1 MQLGDSEYQ
10 AHGFHESL
18 PKGKASGNLA
28 VSTTGITFTSGD
40 RKVTLP
46 LHGIQFRLGGASD
59 RLVFASHPS
68 VPDWSVYTSDLS
80 ILRDPHLSDVP
91 SIKTQLNKARN
102 RRVFNWSVLVAC
114 VVLVVAIPLMLFTRM
129 DWVSDVIAE
138 QIPAEWEQGLGEST
152 FAQVQVGKRVMS
164 TEAGEAALKQL
175 TDPLLSVVNSDR
187 YEFEI
192 VVTNDAAV
200 NAFALPGGFIVIN
213 AGLIQEA
220 DNASEVL
227 GVLAHE
233 IAHVTEQHGVRN
245 IINTAGV
252 FLLVDALLGDVSGLL
267 AMLANAAPLLI
278 NQSYSRKFES
288 EADERGLALLNRAN
302 IDPTGFVTFFEKM
315 LEREK
320 ERLESIEDED
330 TRTLVEDA
338 MGFLST
344 HPATEDRIQQ
354 ISELSQDIEGPFTSY
369 QSEFL
374 QLKEQVNSFMSRH
387 KEAL

>member
-68 VPDWSVYTSDLS
+68 VPDWSVYISDLS

-91 SIKTQLNKARN
+91 SIKAQLNKARN

-354 ISELSQDIEGPFTSY
+354 ISELSQGIEGPFTSY

>member
-91 SIKTQLNKARN
+91 SIKAQLNKARN